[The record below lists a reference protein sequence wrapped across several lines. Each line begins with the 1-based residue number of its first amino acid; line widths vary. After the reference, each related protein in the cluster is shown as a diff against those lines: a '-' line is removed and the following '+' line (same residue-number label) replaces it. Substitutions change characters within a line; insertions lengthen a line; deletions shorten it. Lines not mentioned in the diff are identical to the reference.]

1 MLISKVVLQADQAT
15 MKRILLALGLL
26 CVWAHQAF
34 GQGSSPSGVLDSL
47 KDAKGRLIAYTDGY
61 RLFDAKGQLS
71 ELVTGSTSMLGLP
84 SRTSLVS
91 FGQGPAY
98 AIQSVFKS
106 GSWEPNAVSLIDGK
120 SGEAIGSAL
129 NPEAAAQQW
138 GLLIGGEE
146 VMLRKGQ
153 ELLSQQFTVDKS
165 AVQSKLKSVVQSR
178 RLPSSLKD
186 AKLQVAENGKE
197 LLAKLPTGEVSA
209 AKLSEISSAA
219 KWKPAS
225 AEVWRDRLRDQTRS
239 LLLPMP
245 QLPAGLGALKAVLG
259 SSTLPKVSS
268 RQIRSDS
275 TAPNLSLSN
284 APSVASST
292 GSTTGLTESTSSGS
306 TFAPARSVAKPT
318 LRLSSDQLRA
328 STWYFGNGAGL
339 RFSEQGVESI
349 SGGKLDQLEG
359 CATLSDV
366 KGTALAY
373 SDGLTVFTPRHRE
386 VEGGKG
392 LSSDASSTQGALFV
406 PVPGRE
412 DQVLLFTVDQG
423 GYRGQSKG
431 LRASRLDVSA
441 GAEAAKIERLS
452 RDIELEA
459 RTTEKLAAV
468 HHADAERVWVLAHR
482 AFSRE
487 FIAYLVTAEGLAAKP
502 VVSEAGSFHNG
513 LGNGSIGQMKFSPDG
528 RFLAV
533 AITGSNTVE
542 AFAFDNSTGRVG
554 ARLFYST
561 PRDSSSILEPY
572 GVEFAAN
579 GLHLFVTSWRR
590 NAVARINLSSH
601 DSLQIARSIKWQEG
615 TQRNIVTGGL
625 QLGPDGNIY
634 VAQATGPGGQGHT
647 YVGQI
652 TQPDGRWRYVE
663 NGVKL
668 AEGTRSGYGL
678 PSVVASLLSKPKVR
692 FEVGNACEGS
702 EVSFRNTTRPKDA
715 FAKWS
720 WTVSGALVS
729 TKESLT
735 HRFDKPGSYVVKLVG
750 ILSDGSRDSLTK
762 QVSVS
767 TQPKI
772 ELGPNTTL
780 PPDGTALRI
789 GPEVS
794 DSNTLYVWSTGL
806 TKPRIEVSL
815 PGTYSLS
822 ARSGNCEVRDTIRV
836 FPRPI
841 SVALSSSP
849 SGEPT
854 QGVEVGDSGNQNIP
868 PSERSISTAKSNP
881 ALSLVEALS
890 PKSLLRA
897 LAPFEPYLSLT
908 VQPAVWTPG
917 LQSPLSEAVLGPIH
931 WLEQPARATIV
942 GGLRYR
948 FK

>member
-61 RLFDAKGQLS
+61 KVFDARGQLS
-71 ELVTGSTSMLGLP
+71 ELMTGSSSTLGLP

-106 GSWEPNAVSLIDGK
+106 GNWEPSAVSLIDGK
-120 SGEAIGSAL
+120 TGESIGNAL
-129 NPEAAAQQW
+129 NPEAAAEQW
-138 GLLIGGEE
+138 GILIGGEE

-153 ELLSQQFTVDKS
+153 ELLSRQFIVDKS
-165 AVQSKLKSVVQSR
+165 AVQSKLKSEVQSR

-197 LLAKLPTGEVSA
+197 LLAKLPTGEVTA
-209 AKLSEISSAA
+209 AKLTEISSAA

-225 AEVWRDRLRDQTRS
+225 AEVWRDRLRDQAKS

-245 QLPAGLGALKAVLG
+245 PLPAVAGSLKGVLG
-259 SSTLPKVSS
+259 SRTLPKVSS
-268 RQIRSDS
+268 RQVHSDS
-275 TAPNLSLSN
+275 TAPSLSHSN
-284 APSVASST
+284 APSLISST
-292 GSTTGLTESTSSGS
+292 GSTTSPGESTASGSTSSQS
-306 TFAPARSVAKPT
+306 RSVVKPS

-328 STWYFGNGAGL
+328 STWYFGHGAGL
-339 RFSEQGVESI
+339 RFSELGVESI

-366 KGTALAY
+366 NGTALAY

-468 HHADAERVWVLAHR
+468 HHADGERVWVLAHR
-482 AFSRE
+482 AYSRE

-528 RFLAV
+528 HFLAV

-542 AFAFDNSTGRVG
+542 AFAFDNATGRVG
-554 ARLFYST
+554 VRLFSST
-561 PRDSSSILEPY
+561 PRDSISISEPY
-572 GVEFAAN
+572 GVEFSVS
-579 GLHLFVTSWRR
+579 GLHMFVTSWRR
-590 NAVARINLSSH
+590 NAVARIDFTSR
-601 DSLQIARSIKWQEG
+601 DSLQIARSIEWQEG
-615 TQRNIVTGGL
+615 AQRSIVTGAL

-634 VAQATGPGGQGHT
+634 IALATGPGGRGHT

-702 EVSFRNTTRPKDA
+702 EESFRNTTRPKDA

-720 WTVSGALVS
+720 WTVGGAFVS

-750 ILSDGSRDSLTK
+750 TLSDGTRDSLTK
-762 QVSVS
+762 QVAVS

-794 DSNTLYVWSTGL
+794 DSTVLYVWSNGA
-806 TKPRIEVSL
+806 TKSHIEVNL
-815 PGTYSLS
+815 PGSYTLT
-822 ARSGNCEVRDTIRV
+822 ARSGNCVVRDTIRV

-841 SVALSSSP
+841 SVALASSP

-854 QGVEVGDSGNQNIP
+854 QGAEVGDSGNQNIP
-868 PSERSISTAKSNP
+868 PSERSISSAKSNP
-881 ALSLVEALS
+881 ELSLAEALS

-917 LQSPLSEAVLGPIH
+917 LQSTLSEAVFGPIR
-931 WLEQPARATIV
+931 WVEQPARATIV

-948 FK
+948 LK